1 MATIKKNDTRS
12 KKIALLVETSILS
25 RVVIDVDN
33 NFSEKDL
40 SSEDT
45 LTKASNAVA
54 NQIKKLDW
62 TDVYENIIS
71 VREDTEYPYQE

>member
-1 MATIKKNDTRS
+1 MITPCNTKH

-25 RVVIDVDN
+25 RVVIDVDH

-45 LTKASNAVA
+45 LTKASEAVA
-54 NQIKKLDW
+54 TQIKTMDW
-62 TDVYENIIS
+62 TDVYENIVSIE
-71 VREDTEYPYQE
+71 EDLECPSL